1 MSSLGVLDPAL
12 YGRGDPWTGGLPL
25 DFYTRLR
32 DETPCYWQPLA
43 SEPLFVEGAWVI
55 TRYSDIVAIL
65 RDTARFSNTSGTSVR
80 RYDPMAPDRGGKPN
94 MLAMDG
100 AEHQRSRTV
109 TSRLFSPRAVNAY
122 AGQFRAIAAR
132 IIERALDMGR
142 IDFITDLACYMPL
155 DAVSDMLGI
164 PEEDREQVL
173 AWTSMITIPLDA
185 DAMPSVTEFHEA
197 LKGLWSY
204 GLKMSALRQSAPDG
218 GVFSA
223 VAAAHA
229 SGRLSD
235 DEVSG
240 YMFQLAVAG
249 NETTRNAIAFGL
261 HALLL
266 RPEQMALLRAQS
278 DMPETAVEE
287 MLRWSAPSTQ
297 TVRHAAQDVE
307 LHGQIIRAGDPV
319 ALVLAAGN
327 FDPRQ
332 FDRPNDFDVLRSPNE
347 HLSFGIAAHICLGI
361 RVARLELQIMFEELL
376 ARAPTIELDGEVDFV
391 HDHQIHGI
399 RTMPIKLSRRTPPV
413 AAWPRSNAAA

>member
-1 MSSLGVLDPAL
+1 
-12 YGRGDPWTGGLPL
+12 
-25 DFYTRLR
+25 
-32 DETPCYWQPLA
+32 
-43 SEPLFVEGAWVI
+43 
-55 TRYSDIVAIL
+55 
-65 RDTARFSNTSGTSVR
+65 
-80 RYDPMAPDRGGKPN
+80 MAPDRGGKPN

-109 TSRLFSPRAVNAY
+109 TSRLFSPRAVNRFAD
-122 AGQFRAIAAR
+122 QFRAIAAR
-132 IIERALDMGR
+132 IVERAIDKGR

-164 PEEDREQVL
+164 PQEDREQVL
-173 AWTSMITIPLDA
+173 AWTSMITIPLDPES
-185 DAMPSVTEFHEA
+185 MPSVGEFREA
-197 LKGLWSY
+197 LEGLWRY
-204 GLKMSALRQSAPDG
+204 GLKMSALRQQTPDG
-218 GVFSA
+218 GVLSA

-266 RPEQMALLRAQS
+266 RPEQMALLRARET
-278 DMPETAVEE
+278 MPETAVEE
-287 MLRWSAPSTQ
+287 ILRWSAPSTQ
-297 TVRHAAQDVE
+297 TVRHAVEDVE

-319 ALVLAAGN
+319 ALVLASGN
-327 FDPRQ
+327 FDPRR
-332 FDRPNDFDVLRSPNE
+332 FERPNDFDVLRTPND

-361 RVARLELQIMFEELL
+361 RVARLELRILFEELL
-376 ARAPTIELDGEVDFV
+376 RRAPTIELDGEVEFV

-399 RTMPIKLSRRTPPV
+399 RTMPVKLSRRGTSA
-413 AAWPRSNAAA
+413 AAWPTSAAGQFETQTRRE